1 MSADLE
7 AKDQEKAALSKKYM
21 EESFALVNQQRHG
34 LFSVPGSL
42 AIGENTYAPRKVPK
56 RDDDGRVSTQ
66 PPNFLTTK
74 IKKGHTD
81 NILFSKPSYTSVE
94 DPYNDKKLQ
103 MREAKKDGYKAVS
116 DLPFKP
122 AKTVPNPVKA
132 TFEYMEQ
139 DKNIK
144 KNFKGPD
151 GVITG
156 PK

>member
-1 MSADLE
+1 
-7 AKDQEKAALSKKYM
+7 
-21 EESFALVNQQRHG
+21 
-34 LFSVPGSL
+34 
-42 AIGENTYAPRKVPK
+42 
-56 RDDDGRVSTQ
+56 
-66 PPNFLTTK
+66 LTTK

-81 NILFSKPSYTSVE
+81 QVLFSKPSYTSVE
-94 DPYNDKKLQ
+94 DPYTDKKLQ

-122 AKTVPNPVKA
+122 AKTVPAPVKA

-151 GVITG
+151 GVIIG